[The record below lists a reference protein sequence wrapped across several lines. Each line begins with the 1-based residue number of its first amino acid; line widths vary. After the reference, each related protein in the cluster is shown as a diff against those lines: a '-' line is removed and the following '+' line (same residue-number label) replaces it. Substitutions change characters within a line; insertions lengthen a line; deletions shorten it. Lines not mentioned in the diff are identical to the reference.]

1 MSYAGAAH
9 NGNRQEN
16 QKKYFNSKMVT
27 CWSKDVTLEDLVE
40 ALYNRRFL
48 EKLTALQKVKYGR
61 MFALASEDG
70 KILEDLVLSGLNVG
84 GLHLEFSY
92 HKGKQFT
99 VYVTNIPFGISLM
112 DMQRA
117 FGDFGTN
124 FGAKQIKK
132 KFRGFELFTGD
143 WILTYDKLTT
153 PIPSYV
159 CVRGWWAYVKYD
171 GQEST
176 CRKCNKSGHVFA
188 NCPQRQK
195 NESKSEETSHG
206 NEEQQEESENME
218 TNEMPPPNEPNPTE
232 EEIRSTPSMQERN
245 PDEYKPLPDDP
256 SYSSACQEILG
267 NLEMSK
273 DELSHVTVE
282 DCQILTDVDAE
293 VQPSD
298 ETPKSQAWADA
309 KEESCADGSEKPQEK
324 ETKVKTKVGPTVY
337 CPYCRVDSHTEEQ
350 CGKVVFTRQTTKRK
364 LGKKDSKPSRGE
376 SLGKKRKN
384 IQSFKADIESIVM
397 RDNNASDVLYIVRS
411 EKPEELY
418 ALWLVS
424 HYGHRLTAL
433 TARNLAINRNAKVMD
448 LWSKY
453 SSENTNRF
461 AAEELLMKAYEQF

>member
-1 MSYAGAAH
+1 MSYAGAAQ

-40 ALYNRRFL
+40 ALYNRRIL

-70 KILEDLVLSGLNVG
+70 KVLEDLVVRGLDVR

-92 HKGKQFT
+92 HKGQQLT
-99 VYVTNIPFGISLM
+99 VYVTNIPFGISQM
-112 DMQRA
+112 DMSRA
-117 FGDFGTN
+117 FNGFGVN
-124 FGAKQIKK
+124 FGAKPIKK

-143 WILTYDKLTT
+143 WILTYDRLIT

-159 CVRGWWAYVKYD
+159 SVRGWWAYVKYT

-176 CRKCNKSGHVFA
+176 CRKCNKSGHVLA

-195 NESKSEETSHG
+195 NESNSEETPHG
-206 NEEQQEESENME
+206 NEEKHEESENME
-218 TNEMPPPNEPNPTE
+218 TNEVPPPNEPNPTE
-232 EEIRSTPSMQERN
+232 EEIRSTPSMQEKN

-267 NLEMSK
+267 NLEMSE
-273 DELSHVTVE
+273 DELSHVTVD
-282 DCQILTDVDAE
+282 DCQIPTDVDSE

-309 KEESCADGSEKPQEK
+309 KEEFSADGSEKPQEK
-324 ETKVKTKVGPTVY
+324 ETKVKIKVGPTVY

-350 CGKVVFTRQTTKRK
+350 CGKVAFTRQTAKRK
-364 LGKKDSKPSRGE
+364 LGKKDSKQSRSE

-384 IQSFKADIESIVM
+384 IQNFKADIESIVL
-397 RDNNASDVLYIVRS
+397 RGNNSSDVQYIVES
-411 EKPEELY
+411 HGPEELY

-424 HYGHRLTAL
+424 RYGHRLTAL
-433 TARNLAINRNAKVMD
+433 SARNLAITRNTKVME
-448 LWSKY
+448 LWSQF
-453 SSENTNRF
+453 SGENMNRF
-461 AAEELLMKAYEQF
+461 AADELLMKAYEQF